1 MNLEIYEP
9 ALCCSTGVCG
19 PEPDKKLIELQNN
32 INLLKKAGVEVQRY
46 AINQSPLAFTKNET
60 VKAFIKENGPGKLPL
75 SMLDGEV
82 LISGDYPTLEILREK
97 IPALKEV
104 KTDSKILGQ
113 FS

>member
-1 MNLEIYEP
+1 MKLEIYEP

-19 PEPDKKLIELQNN
+19 PEPDQKLIDLQNT
-32 INLLKKAGVEVQRY
+32 INLLKKAGVEVQRF

-60 VKAFIKENGPGKLPL
+60 VKSFIKENGPGKLPL
-75 SMLDGEV
+75 TLLDGE
-82 LISGDYPTLEILREK
+82 IIRSGTYPSLEELKEI

-104 KTDSKILGQ
+104 KADTKTIGQ